1 MNRLLNF
8 LFVVIL
14 MSACARIGNPSGGDK
29 DETPPKLI
37 KSIPDDAQVNYK
49 NKEIVLYFDEYVTL
63 KDVQKNMMIS
73 PPPTSFPSISPTG
86 IASKVFKIKFKDS
99 LNPNTTYIINFG
111 ESIQD
116 YNEGNKLKHLQL
128 VFSTGTDIDSLKVK
142 GKVNFAH
149 FDKKPE
155 NVIVGLYKKKDY
167 YDSIVFREKPFYI
180 TPVDKNGQFV
190 FTHLKEGI
198 YVPIAIADE
207 TGDYKY
213 QSKKEAIGFIDKAI
227 HIPQDSIFS
236 IPLFKEKQPTKI
248 KQIKQLSANHIKID
262 YKGSAKDIVIKLNQ
276 VADTSLVIDKQA
288 LHFWYQ
294 SKKDSIK
301 LIVQTPIRE
310 KKYRRKRLQKKDT
323 LLSLNILNTRKH
335 NPLDTILIKANIPL
349 QKYDSLK
356 MELLKDSMIIP
367 YKLKPTKNHAFA
379 LKFDKQFGAKYQ
391 LKLLPGAII
400 DILNHKNKDT
410 IVRSIDIPNK
420 DTYGNLMV
428 DVKNQDQLPVY
439 IELLNE
445 QNKLIRKSNTQI
457 SPSFTFKY
465 LVPGKYHLRMV
476 LDANKNNSWDTGNY
490 LQHKQAEKSLEFP
503 TAIEVRANWDI
514 NQSLDLS
521 SYQK

>member
-1 MNRLLNF
+1 
-8 LFVVIL
+8 
-14 MSACARIGNPSGGDK
+14 MSACARVGNPTGGDK
-29 DETPPKLI
+29 DETPPVLI
-37 KSIPDDAQVNYK
+37 KSIPSDAQVNYK
-49 NKEIVLYFDEYVTL
+49 NKEIILYFDEYVTF
-63 KDVQKNMMIS
+63 KDLQKNIMIS

-116 YNEGNKLKHLQL
+116 YNEGNKLKHLRL
-128 VFSTGTDIDSLKVK
+128 VFSTGTDIDSLQLK

-180 TPVDKNGQFV
+180 TPVDKNGQFS
-190 FTHLKEGI
+190 FTHLKEGV

-227 HIPQDSIFS
+227 AIPRDSIFS
-236 IPLFKEKQPTKI
+236 ISIFKEKQPTNI
-248 KQIKQLSANHIKID
+248 KQIIQVSANHIKIG
-262 YKGSAKDIVIKLNQ
+262 YKGNAKEIVIEPEQ
-276 VADTSLVIDKQA
+276 VVNTSLVTGKQA
-288 LHFWYQ
+288 IHFWYR
-294 SKKDSIK
+294 SKRDSIK
-301 LIVQTPIRE
+301 LVVKTPKRE
-310 KKYRRKRLQKKDT
+310 KEYRRKRIHKKDT
-323 LLSLNILNTRKH
+323 LLSLNISNTRKH
-335 NPLDTILIKANIPL
+335 NPLDIVLIKANIPL

-356 MELLKDSMIIP
+356 IELLQDSLSVP
-367 YKLKPTKNHAFA
+367 YKLVPTKNHAFT
-379 LKFDKQFGAKYQ
+379 LIFDKQFGTKYQ

-400 DILNHKNKDT
+400 DFLNHKNKDT
-410 IVRSIDIPNK
+410 IVRSIDIPKKN
-420 DTYGNLMV
+420 TYGNLIV

-445 QNKLIRKSNTQI
+445 QNKLVKKSKTQT
-457 SPSFTFKY
+457 SSNFMFKY
-465 LVPGKYHLRMV
+465 LVPGKYHLRLV
-476 LDANKNNSWDTGNY
+476 LDTNNNNKWDTGNY

-503 TAIEVRANWDI
+503 SNIEVRANWDI